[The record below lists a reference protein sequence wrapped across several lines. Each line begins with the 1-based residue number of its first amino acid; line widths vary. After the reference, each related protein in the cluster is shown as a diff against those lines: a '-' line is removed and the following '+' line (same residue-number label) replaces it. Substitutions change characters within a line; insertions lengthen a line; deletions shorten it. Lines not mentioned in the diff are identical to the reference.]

1 MYLYSLTWQSYGR
14 RGRRQDG
21 QTATI
26 LDCDLTVAI
35 LEGDEVEKLIIE
47 AAINEQSA
55 KDANPHVPYSVEECV
70 EDAIRCAD
78 AGAAIVHFH
87 ARDPVTGRLITPGT
101 DVYLAAMQA
110 ILRERPDVLLYPT
123 YSPSDRF
130 VHIEALAA
138 DPDVGL
144 RVATIDPGAM
154 NFSRFD
160 ATTNEIHGDLP
171 FVISHADCAL
181 FFDICGRH
189 GIRYS
194 VVVREPGQVRMTVA
208 YHRSGLIHGK
218 LFFKVNLADDMLFG
232 LPPSPEAADTY
243 IRLVPAD
250 IPCSWMNYTYGPSH
264 WAMTRHA
271 IQTGAHVRTGLGDN
285 PVDVDGA
292 RPTNEE
298 LVRRVA
304 DLASELGRDLATPKQ
319 ALDILDG
326 GS

>member
-1 MYLYSLTWQSYGR
+1 
-14 RGRRQDG
+14 
-21 QTATI
+21 
-26 LDCDLTVAI
+26 
-35 LEGDEVEKLIIE
+35 VEKLIIE
-47 AAINEQSA
+47 AAINEQSP
-55 KDANPHVPYSVEECV
+55 KEANPHVPYSVGECV

-110 ILRERPDVLLYPT
+110 IRRERPEVLLYPT

-138 DPDVGL
+138 DPEVGL
-144 RVATIDPGAM
+144 RVATIDPGGV

-160 ATTNEIHGDLP
+160 SSTNEIQGDFP
-171 FVISHADCAL
+171 FVLSHADCAL

-194 VVVREPGQVRMTVA
+194 VVVREPGHVRITVA

-232 LPPSPEAADTY
+232 LPPSPEAAGTY
-243 IRLVPAD
+243 MRLVPAD
-250 IPCSWMNYTYGPSH
+250 IPSSWMNYTYGPSH
-264 WAMTRHA
+264 WTMTRYA

-292 RPTNEE
+292 RPTNAQ
-298 LVRRVA
+298 LVRQVM
-304 DLASELGRDLATPKQ
+304 DLASELGREVATPKE